1 MKVALAAVAA
11 ISARSRCSTL
21 TVTESV
27 SVLLY
32 TLDGWLSKRGF
43 RMVMPNSENT
53 RLHRKLQ
60 TLQRRSKTGDQA
72 ATGQAELL
80 DRYLTSLAQID
91 SKRADD
97 RVKVLTGAA
106 VLELLRT
113 GQSVNLPDQQALL
126 DLMGQFLIRPSD
138 REAVLG
144 AGSGSEALHRCL
156 GLAAPSE

>member
-1 MKVALAAVAA
+1 
-11 ISARSRCSTL
+11 
-21 TVTESV
+21 
-27 SVLLY
+27 
-32 TLDGWLSKRGF
+32 
-43 RMVMPNSENT
+43 MVMPNSQNT
-53 RLHRKLQ
+53 RLRRKLEV
-60 TLQRRSKTGDQA
+60 LQRLSRAGDQA
-72 ATGQAELL
+72 AAGQAALL
-80 DRYLTSLAQID
+80 DRYLASIAEGE